1 MLPNNIEST
10 TERHE
15 LDPIFKDAVTF
26 SFGELGIPIQTQVEI
41 SRLPRTMDVL
51 VCLNQPDQIKLVRTE
66 TAFSYFRLRNQIE
79 YKGENDPLTLWE
91 YRLILGR
98 ANLYLGEN
106 RVSASDMTVTIV
118 SARQPRK
125 ILFQCPDDVRWE
137 KVGDGHYKSMEP
149 LSVHLFVCNELVV
162 EPKNY
167 SLLLFASSKEKFR
180 RFLHRLIDEENSV
193 YINYASL
200 AQPELTRE
208 VLQMAGKRSYYE
220 RRFERVAKTFGTDL
234 APHISKDELLK
245 QLTLEDRARNL
256 TPEERER
263 LKQLLEEE
271 YETVQ

>member
-26 SFGELGIPIQTQVEI
+26 SFSELGIPIQTQVEI

-51 VCLNQPDQIKLVRTE
+51 ICLNQPDQIKLVQTE
-66 TAFSYFRLRNQIE
+66 TAFSYFLIHNQIE
-79 YKGENDPLTLWE
+79 YKGENDPLTLWG

-106 RVSASDMTVTIV
+106 KVSASDMTVTIV

-125 ILFQCPDDVRWE
+125 VLYQCSDDVRWE
-137 KVGDGHYKSMEP
+137 KVGDGHYQSMEP
-149 LSVHLFVCNELVV
+149 LSVHLFVCNELVI

-167 SLLLFASSKEKFR
+167 SLLLFAASKEKFR

-193 YINYASL
+193 YIDYASQT
-200 AQPELTRE
+200 QPKLTRE
-208 VLQMAGKRSYYE
+208 VLHMAGKRSYYE
-220 RRFERVAKTFGTDL
+220 KRSERVAKTFWPDL
-234 APHISKDELLK
+234 APYISKDELLK
-245 QLTLEDRARNL
+245 QLTLEDISRGL
-256 TPEERER
+256 TREERER

-271 YETVQ
+271 HETVQ